1 MLGSETLNDPVA
13 VDYLSSFAAEF
24 DADILDRKR
33 NLMKVS
39 SLRQCSLCS
48 GHNGSV
54 EGWFLIILVGVND
67 PTAVDYTLSF
77 AAKFYA
83 VILDFRTL

>member
-1 MLGSETLNDPVA
+1 MGSETLIDPTA
-13 VDYLSSFAAEF
+13 VDYTSSLVAKL
-24 DADILDRKR
+24 DAVILDRKC